1 MSYVRMNYFEYISEK
16 AGDELEVH
24 YIKNAPTNFPDA
36 TVLVFL
42 RTSPTTAS
50 LTSVYPDKDTFE
62 KAAQQRKKG
71 IAGVADKIKN
81 VRLEEGEASLALTR

>member
-1 MSYVRMNYFEYISEK
+1 M
-16 AGDELEVH
+16 
-24 YIKNAPTNFPDA
+24 
-36 TVLVFL
+36 LVFL
-42 RTSPTTAS
+42 RTSTTTAS

-81 VRLEEGEASLALTR
+81 VRLEEGEASLALMR